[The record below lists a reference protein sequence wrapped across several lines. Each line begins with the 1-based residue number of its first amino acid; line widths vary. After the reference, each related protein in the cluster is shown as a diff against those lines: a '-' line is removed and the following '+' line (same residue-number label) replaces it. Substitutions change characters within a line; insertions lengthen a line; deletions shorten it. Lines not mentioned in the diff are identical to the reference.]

1 MIHPA
6 LRQIDVTQSFV
17 GDAVEDTQRGG
28 PVSIT
33 HPYPESPLLSEWEIM
48 TSGNPTQA
56 RILTMYSP
64 FDKAGLAFMVS
75 QRDNPRSEDLDQDLQ
90 TPMLG
95 RIGLLGAG
103 PVDGRIPYQIGQE
116 QPMIAG
122 KFISDGSLEMTDFWH
137 VDLWGWALPNVP
149 YKSRNLFERNMNGL
163 PNEEGAHSSAGFSTA
178 KGGWFSDTVTET
190 PSWHQIYIRPN
201 AVIKAWEYPRQLIKD
216 GHVPVTL
223 P

>member
-1 MIHPA
+1 
-6 LRQIDVTQSFV
+6 
-17 GDAVEDTQRGG
+17 
-28 PVSIT
+28 
-33 HPYPESPLLSEWEIM
+33 
-48 TSGNPTQA
+48 
-56 RILTMYSP
+56 
-64 FDKAGLAFMVS
+64 
-75 QRDNPRSEDLDQDLQ
+75 
-90 TPMLG
+90 
-95 RIGLLGAG
+95 
-103 PVDGRIPYQIGQE
+103 
-116 QPMIAG
+116 MIAG

-190 PSWHQIYIRPN
+190 SSWHQIYIRPN